1 MENGKG
7 ETKVE
12 TVTNDA
18 AAKVDEVKTEKPVSK
33 VEENA
38 AKQTSDE
45 PSSELLEKI
54 KNQIE
59 VIVLL
64 NKLVI

>member
-45 PSSELLEKI
+45 SSSELLEKI